1 MDAQRRLPTGATPN
15 GTKVARLFGVEAFRV
30 KAAIKT
36 PCGRAPGYRSN
47 STGTLYGIGEGGY
60 SYSSSV
66 NGSKGMYLG
75 WDATWLL
82 SNNANNRGHGLQL
95 RCLSE

>member
-1 MDAQRRLPTGATPN
+1 MLKDKFNNYPKI
-15 GTKVARLFGVEAFRV
+15 TKYYS
-30 KAAIKT
+30 KNNSPHHNSPKT
-36 PCGRAPGYRSN
+36 VTSKTIHLSAPGYRSN

-66 NGSKGMYLG
+66 NGSKGMYLE

-82 SNNANNRGHGLQL
+82 PNNANSRGHGLQL